1 MEAIM
6 TSLVTGGTGFIGAEV
21 GRLLLESGDE
31 RPVVFSRHPA
41 STQRLADVRD
51 RVEFVA
57 GDLGNFS
64 HVLQTVKQVHP
75 AVIYHFGGVIT
86 FPAEA
91 DPTAALHTNDLS
103 TFHVL
108 EAARLFEIPQ
118 VLFASTILVYWLG
131 SQANV
136 FTDAALERPVTFYGI
151 TKLFGEHLGLFYKR
165 KYGLDFR
172 SVRYPNIVGPGRAP
186 GGSGV
191 YWSWVVE
198 ACAKEQP
205 FTMPVRPDSR
215 MPLMYF
221 KDAARAL
228 VYLGAAPVDAIK
240 TVNYVL
246 DGVTP
251 TPEAGEVAAM
261 VRAHI
266 PGAQIA
272 FQPDPQIQ
280 RVVDNVVRPI
290 DDRHARQEWHWAPAY
305 DLERMVGDFLQELRR
320 NP

>member
-1 MEAIM
+1 M

-21 GRLLLESGDE
+21 VRLLLEGGDE
-31 RPVVFSRHPA
+31 RLVVFSRHPA
-41 STQRLADVRD
+41 SHQRLADVRD

-64 HVLQTVKQVHP
+64 HVLQTVKQVQP
-75 AVIYHFGGVIT
+75 AVIYHLGGVIT

-91 DPTAALHTNDLS
+91 DPTAALHTNALG

-108 EAARLFEIPQ
+108 EAARLFDIPQ
-118 VLFASTILVYWLG
+118 VLFASTILVYWPG
-131 SQANV
+131 SQDNV
-136 FTDAALERPVTFYGI
+136 FHDYALERPVTFYGV

-198 ACAKEQP
+198 ACAKGQP

-215 MPLMYF
+215 VPLMYF

-228 VYLGAAPVDAIK
+228 VRLGAAPVDAIK
-240 TVNYVL
+240 TVSYVL

-251 TPEAGEVAAM
+251 TPTAGELAAM
-261 VRAHI
+261 VRAHV

-272 FQPDPQIQ
+272 FEPDPQVQ
-280 RVVDNVVRPI
+280 RVVDEVVRPI
-290 DDRHARQEWHWAPAY
+290 DDRNARQEWDWAPAY
-305 DLERMVGDFLQELRR
+305 GLERMVGDFLQEIRR